1 MLITNTGDE
10 VCDLKMDLLPLFG
23 GFNVINA
30 LRAVAP
36 GETKRLIVQF
46 QPNDQRHF
54 EETLRIYCLTTTVCV
69 KLKGK
74 GVKYFFFLNI

>member
-1 MLITNTGDE
+1 MLITNKGDE
-10 VCDLKMDLLPLFG
+10 ICYLKMDLLPLFG

-30 LRAVAP
+30 LRTVHP

-46 QPNDQRHF
+46 QPNDERYY
-54 EETLRIYCLTTTVCV
+54 EETLRIYCLTSTVSV

-74 GVKYFFFLNI
+74 GVK

>member
-1 MLITNTGDE
+1 
-10 VCDLKMDLLPLFG
+10 MDLLSLAG

-30 LRAVAP
+30 LRPVAP

-46 QPNDQRHF
+46 NPNDQRHF
-54 EETLRIYCLTTTVCV
+54 EETLRIYCLTSTVSV

-74 GVKYFFFLNI
+74 GVKFLIILKIIIDKYEKF